1 MSTPLT
7 FRPAEADDLENL
19 VDMLADDELG
29 AKRED
34 DSRPVNPR
42 YLDAFAAIDS
52 DPNNELIVAEDGA
65 ALIGM
70 MQLTF
75 IPYLSRLGAWRCLI
89 ESVRVH
95 KDCRGQGFGR
105 AMFVRAISRACEKN
119 CELVQLTSDKQRSGA
134 LSFYRSLG
142 FEATHEG
149 FKLNLQNF
157 KE

>member
-1 MSTPLT
+1 MALE
-7 FRPAEADDLENL
+7 FRQAARGDIEDL
-19 VDMLADDELG
+19 VDMLADDEPG
-29 AKRED
+29 SRREIN
-34 DSRPVNPR
+34 SRPLNQK

-52 DPNNELIVAEDGA
+52 DPNNELIVAEHGA
-65 ALIGM
+65 RLIGM

-95 KDCRGQGFGR
+95 KVYRGRGFGR
-105 AMFVRAISRACEKN
+105 AMFLRAILRAREKN

-134 LSFYRSLG
+134 SSFYQSLG

-149 FKLNLQNF
+149 FKLKL
-157 KE
+157 